1 MGERTLWDGSGVVAI
16 AVDDL
21 AGVGMV
27 RERTNA
33 GLRAEVFEDLAG
45 VEALWRGLES
55 DPAVLATPYQRFDW
69 VAAYLRAEP
78 AALLRIIVLRD
89 PAGRGRM
96 ILPLTVARERGVSV
110 ARVVGA
116 KHANFHMPLFAS
128 REAAAMPGED
138 LREALRLIGGQAG
151 IDVYALSHQPRFWDG
166 AANPLA
172 LRAEPSPSDAYG
184 LMLGPDP
191 DATMK
196 RVFSADSRKKLRA
209 KERKLVEAFGAIEH
223 RVATTPDEASAYLQ
237 AFYAQ
242 KAARF
247 AQMGIPDLYADAG
260 VRAFLSTAASGE
272 HPSIEVHALVAAGTG
287 RVLATFAGAIDGQRF
302 SGMMTAFDGDPTVSR
317 WSPGD
322 ILLHHLIRD
331 QAARGRRSFD
341 LGVGEARYK
350 ASICDETI
358 ELAEVTIPVTLRG
371 TVFAVQAI
379 GLARLKRRIKRD
391 PRLWA
396 VIQRVR
402 RLSARDAPAA

>member
-1 MGERTLWDGSGVVAI
+1 MAI

-27 RERTNA
+27 RERMSA

-78 AALLRIIVLRD
+78 AAALRIIVLRD
-89 PAGRGRM
+89 AAGRGRM
-96 ILPLTVARERGVSV
+96 ILPLTVARERGAAV

-116 KHANFHMPLFAS
+116 KHANYHMPLFAS

-138 LREALRLIGGQAG
+138 LREALRLVGGSAG

-191 DATMK
+191 DSTMK
-196 RVFSADSRKKLRA
+196 RVFSADARKKLRA
-209 KERKLVEAFGAIEH
+209 KERKLVEGFGTIEH
-223 RVATTPDEASAYLQ
+223 RVAATPEEATAYLQ

-242 KAARF
+242 KAVRF
-247 AQMGIPDLYADAG
+247 AQMGVADPYAEAG
-260 VRAFLSTAASGE
+260 VRDFLSAGAAGE
-272 HPSIEVHALVAAGTG
+272 NSAIEVHALVAVETG
-287 RVLATFAGAIDGQRF
+287 RVLATFGGAVDTQRF
-302 SGMMTAFDGDPTVSR
+302 SGMMTAFDGDPAASR

-322 ILLHHLIRD
+322 VLLHHLIRD
-331 QAARGRRSFD
+331 QAVRGRRGFD

-358 ELAEVTIPVTLRG
+358 ELAEVAIPVTLRG
-371 TVFAVQAI
+371 TVFAMQAI
-379 GLARLKRRIKRD
+379 GLSRLKRRIKRD

-396 VIQRVR
+396 VIQRLR
-402 RLSARDAPAA
+402 RWSARGAPAA